1 MAWQL
6 WVVVAAAAVGLVVL
20 TVARLHHAQQVFR
33 RIIASLDDPGHDTER
48 DELATQRHKRARSAI
63 IPHAAQTYHRFR
75 RR

>member
-6 WVVVAAAAVGLVVL
+6 WVVVAAAAVGLVVF
-20 TVARLHHAQQVFR
+20 TAVRLRHADQVFH
-33 RIIASLDDPGHDTER
+33 RIVDSLDDPGPATER
-48 DELATQRHKRARSAI
+48 DEVATQRHKRARPAF